1 MKINGEFILDLLRY
15 FQTDA
20 MLFLQGICLLIAFL
34 TLFTRNLTKTRK
46 LAIIAL
52 ELCAALYLTS
62 SRFYYLYKDMTN
74 VYFMFFV
81 RLAKFLDYLFS
92 LTVLSSFNFYLR
104 DLLAHEAGLE
114 KSPKRLFF
122 ADIILAFGAL
132 SLVISQFTN
141 FYYMWDSHNNYMH
154 SRFFFVFYFFP
165 VPALVLALTCII
177 QHYKKLPRRIR
188 IPLLLFV
195 IVPIFMA
202 VLQFL
207 AKGLAPAVLS
217 TAGIDVLLYIFTIE
231 EMNIR
236 VEKAHK
242 LEIEMMAKYQK
253 ELEETVNERTR
264 ELKEANEKVEYL
276 LLNILP
282 ENIAKELT
290 DDPNKV
296 ISNRYPNV
304 SVLFTDV
311 VDFTKISSSM
321 TAEDTVIMLNKM
333 ITLFDERAQ
342 REGIEKIKTIGDAY
356 MAAAGLTEDDNNDG
370 AARMVRFAEG
380 LIEDVEEFNKTSPV
394 KLRIRIGI
402 NSGELVA
409 GVIGKTKFIYDIW
422 GDNVNIASRMESTG
436 SAGRI
441 HVSESTYN
449 QVKDS
454 YPNAEKVEVEIKGKG
469 KMNGYYL

>member
-1 MKINGEFILDLLRY
+1 
-15 FQTDA
+15 
-20 MLFLQGICLLIAFL
+20 
-34 TLFTRNLTKTRK
+34 
-46 LAIIAL
+46 
-52 ELCAALYLTS
+52 
-62 SRFYYLYKDMTN
+62 
-74 VYFMFFV
+74 
-81 RLAKFLDYLFS
+81 
-92 LTVLSSFNFYLR
+92 
-104 DLLAHEAGLE
+104 
-114 KSPKRLFF
+114 
-122 ADIILAFGAL
+122 
-132 SLVISQFTN
+132 
-141 FYYMWDSHNNYMH
+141 
-154 SRFFFVFYFFP
+154 
-165 VPALVLALTCII
+165 
-177 QHYKKLPRRIR
+177 
-188 IPLLLFV
+188 
-195 IVPIFMA
+195 
-202 VLQFL
+202 
-207 AKGLAPAVLS
+207 
-217 TAGIDVLLYIFTIE
+217 
-231 EMNIR
+231 MNIR

-380 LIEDVEEFNKTSPV
+380 LIEDVE
-394 KLRIRIGI
+394 
-402 NSGELVA
+402 
-409 GVIGKTKFIYDIW
+409 
-422 GDNVNIASRMESTG
+422 
-436 SAGRI
+436 
-441 HVSESTYN
+441 
-449 QVKDS
+449 
-454 YPNAEKVEVEIKGKG
+454 
-469 KMNGYYL
+469 

>member
-1 MKINGEFILDLLRY
+1 MQINGEFILDLLRY

-46 LAIIAL
+46 IAIIAL

-62 SRFYYLYKDMTN
+62 SRFYYLYKDMPN
-74 VYFMFFV
+74 VHFWVFV
-81 RLAKFLDYLFS
+81 RIAKFLDYMFS
-92 LTVLSSFNFYLR
+92 LAVLSSFNYYLG
-104 DLLAHEAGLE
+104 DLLTHEGGLE
-114 KSPKRLFF
+114 KKPKRLLV
-122 ADIILAFGAL
+122 ADIILALGAV
-132 SLVISQFTN
+132 SLIISQFTN
-141 FYYMWDSHNNYMH
+141 FYYRWDTGNIYTH
-154 SRFFFVFYFFP
+154 SKCFFVFYFFP
-165 VPALVLALTCII
+165 LPALILALTCII
-177 QHYKKLPRRIR
+177 EHYKKFPRRIR
-188 IPLLLFV
+188 IPLVLFV
-195 IVPIFMA
+195 IVPVIMA
-202 VLQFL
+202 YFQFI

-217 TAGIDVLLYIFTIE
+217 TAGIDILLYIFTIE
-231 EMNIR
+231 DMNIR
-236 VEKAHK
+236 VERAHK

-253 ELEETVNERTR
+253 ELEDTVNERTK

-282 ENIAKELT
+282 ENIARELT
-290 DDPNKV
+290 EDPNKV

-321 TAEDTVIMLNKM
+321 TAQETVIMLNKIM
-333 ITLFDERAQ
+333 TLFDDRAQ

-356 MAAAGLTEDDNNDG
+356 MAAAGLTEDENNDG
-370 AARMVRFAEG
+370 ALKMVRFAKG
-380 LIEDVEEFNKTSPV
+380 LMEDIEEFNKTSSV
-394 KLRIRIGI
+394 KIQIRIGI

-436 SAGRI
+436 SSNRI

-449 QVKDS
+449 QVKD
-454 YPNAEKVEVEIKGKG
+454 YYAYAEKVEVEVKGKG
-469 KMNGYYL
+469 RMNGYYL